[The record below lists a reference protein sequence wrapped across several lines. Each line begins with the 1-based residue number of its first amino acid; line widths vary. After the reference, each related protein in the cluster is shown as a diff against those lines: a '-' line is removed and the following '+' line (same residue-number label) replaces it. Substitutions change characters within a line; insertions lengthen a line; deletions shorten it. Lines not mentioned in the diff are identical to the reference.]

1 VGTQLHTQEA
11 RLRFIG
17 PFAAAARIRT
27 TYTYNNSPGTSERS
41 LLVNGM
47 VLVRVLVGAVWLNG
61 GLEKLLN
68 PAFPRQFAASLDA
81 GGFVSQAPPF
91 FRGFMQGYVVPN
103 AELFAQLM
111 RAGELTLGIALI
123 LGLLTN
129 PAAIASVL
137 LSVAITLSQGGIRL
151 GGGLGAPE
159 FLTVN
164 VLLALLSLVVLFSP
178 AAKEVS
184 VDARLARRSPGLSP
198 LLLNRRQRRRP

>member
-1 VGTQLHTQEA
+1 M
-11 RLRFIG
+11 
-17 PFAAAARIRT
+17 
-27 TYTYNNSPGTSERS
+27 
-41 LLVNGM
+41 NGM
-47 VLVRVLVGAVWLNG
+47 VVVRVLVGAVWLNG

-68 PAFPRQFAASLDA
+68 PAFPRQFAASLEA

-91 FRGFMQGYVVPN
+91 FRGFMQGTVVPN

-129 PAAIASVL
+129 PAAIGSAL
-137 LSVAITLSQGGIRL
+137 LSLAIMLSQGGVRL

-159 FLTVN
+159 FLTIN

-184 VDARLARRSPGLSP
+184 LDARLARKSPGLSP
-198 LLLNRRQRRRP
+198 LLLNRRRRRT

>member
-1 VGTQLHTQEA
+1 M
-11 RLRFIG
+11 
-17 PFAAAARIRT
+17 
-27 TYTYNNSPGTSERS
+27 
-41 LLVNGM
+41 NGM

-61 GLEKLLN
+61 GIEKLLN

-91 FRGFMQGYVVPN
+91 FRDFMQEYVVPN

-111 RAGELTLGIALI
+111 RAGELTLGIALM

-129 PAAIASVL
+129 LAAAGSVL
-137 LSVAITLSQGGIRL
+137 LSVAIMLSQGGVGL

-159 FLTVN
+159 FLTIN
-164 VLLALLSLVVLFSP
+164 VFVALLSLVVLFSP

-184 VDARLARRSPGLSP
+184 VDAGLARRSPGLSP
-198 LLLNRRQRRRP
+198 LLLNRRRRGRA